1 MRGRGDRLEEGVS
14 LETTGPYVVE
24 AGETATLKASVRI
37 VLGPGFHA
45 KAGSNFH
52 AGIDPRAGGD
62 AVTGS
67 GAVAYNQ
74 RKAAKRS
81 VKLGP
86 SSVLETGRVEGRVTA
101 RADFHPGSATS
112 GKTVILSFED
122 GGDYVR
128 MVYENGRVKLESR
141 IGGTASSTA
150 MVPGYSRRWPWAYGP
165 MA

>member
-1 MRGRGDRLEEGVS
+1 LVRGSGDRLEEGVS

-62 AVTGS
+62 AVTGT

-112 GKTVILSFED
+112 GKTVIMAFED

-150 MVPGYSRRWPWAYGP
+150 MVPGYSRR
-165 MA
+165 